1 MKKCCLNHDLLNSI
15 SHCATH
21 IIQIRLMRPGVQPGI
36 RSILKTAISYYIQFV
51 YQTCAYSLEHEKL
64 NTI

>member
-1 MKKCCLNHDLLNSI
+1 
-15 SHCATH
+15 
-21 IIQIRLMRPGVQPGI
+21 MRPGVQPGI